1 MYRFCV
7 KLFTVVIFG
16 SCIAKASEE
25 EVAPIARRLFAVA
38 EEDSAGPA
46 GAAAGASG
54 GIREDTVASVTSRPS
69 SCIRF
74 TFDTEASFNAFKK
87 LGELVI
93 DITFSG
99 MENPTLPLKLDK
111 GKIVSREGAVTP
123 IPYYKATSLLEEG
136 WEEGKPFDL
145 CSLKTK
151 IDPRYTIL
159 AVESLEISRTCGDGI
174 TTQPLCRYNINGNPL
189 VFPISELHKD
199 LNQTAFL
206 LIRLSRKRQP
216 KNDKPYKG
224 WNFNFSL
231 RNNLT
236 GDILMPIK
244 PSLVGEFI
252 PISASERRM
261 FITSQGAFDLRPP
274 KEDLK
279 NARNILKKKIRTII
293 SGKKSTRLGLPW
305 PSSDHSELG
314 LVDIEDARR
323 LFGDEI
329 VDQVIDSTKK

>member
-7 KLFTVVIFG
+7 KLFIIVIFG
-16 SCIAKASEE
+16 SCIAKAYEA

-69 SCIRF
+69 SSIRF
-74 TFDTEASFNAFKK
+74 SFDTEASFNALKK

-99 MENPTLPLKLDK
+99 MKNPTLPLKLDK
-111 GKIVSREGAVTP
+111 GKIVSIERAVTP

-159 AVESLEISRTCGDGI
+159 AVESLEITRTCGDGI
-174 TTQPLCRYNINGNPL
+174 TTQPLCRYNINDNPL

-206 LIRLSRKRQP
+206 LIRLSRTKKP
-216 KNDKPYKG
+216 KKDKPHKG
-224 WNFNFSL
+224 WNFGFSL

-236 GDILMPIK
+236 GDILMPVK

-252 PISASERRM
+252 PVSASERRVI
-261 FITSQGAFDLRPP
+261 ITNQGAFALCPP

-279 NARNILKKKIRTII
+279 DARNIQKKILRQRI
-293 SGKKSTRLGLPW
+293 KEKQNKRLGLSTGN
-305 PSSDHSELG
+305 SSRTV
-314 LVDIEDARR
+314 LVGVEEARR
-323 LFGDEI
+323 QYGDEI
-329 VDQVIDSTKK
+329 VDQVIASAKK